1 MKEFWTRIRIY
12 LRESAERKLMI
23 GRMSV
28 SRLTIFGVAAGILLA
43 AVLAL
48 IYLTYGKRDTA
59 LTYARADV
67 RGGYSYRMR
76 DNLLSYRAEN
86 YLYTYDGERNV
97 STFYE
102 LGTIDGYD
110 VSSSMAIAYSGSA
123 FLIPG
128 VQRNAQPKVLSNGT
142 ILDVRAG
149 ANYAAILFENPN
161 GDRHILIVTRAMES
175 VSTLSFKDGDVVAF
189 DFVRS
194 GASEL
199 LWVSTMDVKQFTEE
213 SIVRLYDC
221 RNGGAMVH
229 YTSAFYNQSIYN
241 AYLSDTCLFL
251 IGTQA
256 IIRYDRDEDGG
267 FSAER
272 DRVRVYGSTIVDF
285 SAGPESAYFIALPDA
300 AEGGENNLV
309 RLITVSETDYLWSTV
324 MQKYMPAPVV
334 GAFLHQNRVCVFTR
348 ENFLQFSFAGK
359 KLLDVEQQYVPN
371 AVFEYGDTGF
381 LVLTDDACYRATV
394 A

>member
-1 MKEFWTRIRIY
+1 MSAFWMRLKEY
-12 LRESAERKLMI
+12 LRESADRKLMI
-23 GRMSV
+23 GRMAV

-43 AVLAL
+43 AVFAL
-48 IYLTYGKRDTA
+48 IYLTYGKRDSA

-67 RGGYSYRMR
+67 RGGYGYRMK
-76 DNLLSYRAEN
+76 DDLLSYRADN
-86 YLYTYDGERNV
+86 FLYTYSGERNV

-102 LGTIDGYD
+102 LGAIDGYD
-110 VSSSMAIAYSGSA
+110 VSSSMTVVYAGSA
-123 FLIPG
+123 FI
-128 VQRNAQPKVLSNGT
+128 VQGAKEPKMLSNGT

-149 ANYAAILFENPN
+149 SNYAAILFENPN
-161 GDRHILIVTRAMES
+161 GDRHILIIDRQMQAVN
-175 VSTLSFKDGDVVAF
+175 TLSFKDGDVVAF

-194 GASEL
+194 GATEL

-221 RNGGAMVH
+221 RNGGTMVH
-229 YTSAFYNQSIYN
+229 YTSAFYNQSIYD
-241 AYLSDTCLFL
+241 AYMSDTCLFL

-256 IIRYDRDEDGG
+256 IVRYDRDEDGG

-300 AEGGENNLV
+300 VDGGENNLV
-309 RLITVSETDYLWSTV
+309 RLITVSETDDLWSTV

-334 GAFLHQNRVCVFTR
+334 GAFLHKNRVCVFTK
-348 ENFLQFSFAGK
+348 ENFLQFTFAGK
-359 KLLDVEQQYVPN
+359 KQLDIEQQYIPN
-371 AVFEYGDTGF
+371 AVFEYGDLGF
-381 LVLTDDACYRATV
+381 LVLTDDACYRVTV
-394 A
+394 E

>member
-1 MKEFWTRIRIY
+1 MNAFWTRIREY
-12 LRESAERKLMI
+12 LRESAERKLVI

-28 SRLTIFGVAAGILLA
+28 SRLTIFGIAAGILLA
-43 AVLAL
+43 AVFAF
-48 IYLTYGKRDTA
+48 IYLTYGKRDSA
-59 LTYARADV
+59 LTYTRADV
-67 RGGYSYRMR
+67 RGGYSYRMK
-76 DNLLSYRAEN
+76 DNLLSYRADN

-102 LGTIDGYD
+102 FGTAEGYD
-110 VSSSMAIAYSGSA
+110 VSSSMAIAYAGSA

-128 VQRNAQPKVLSNGT
+128 TKSEPKVLSNGT

-149 ANYAAILFENPN
+149 TNYAAILFENPN
-161 GDRHILIVTRAMES
+161 GDRHILIVNRSMEQ
-175 VSTLSFKDGDVVAF
+175 VNTLSFKDSDVVAF
-189 DFVRS
+189 DFVRT
-194 GASEL
+194 GATEL

-221 RNGGAMVH
+221 RKDGAMIH
-229 YTSAFYNQSIYN
+229 YTSAFYNQSIYDV
-241 AYLSDTCLFL
+241 YLSDSCLFL

-272 DRVRVYGSTIVDF
+272 DRIRVYGSTIVDF
-285 SAGPESAYFIALPDA
+285 SAGTESAYFIALPDA
-300 AEGGENNLV
+300 VDGGENNLV
-309 RLITVSETDYLWSTV
+309 RLITVSQTDDLWSTV

-334 GAFLHQNRVCVFTR
+334 GAFLHQNRVCVFTK
-348 ENFLQFSFAGK
+348 EHFLQYSFAGK
-359 KLLDVEQQYVPN
+359 KVLDIEQQYVPN
-371 AVFEYGDTGF
+371 AVFEYGDVGF

-394 A
+394 E